1 VLFSKLH
8 VCNGNLEKCRS
19 DRHSCD
25 FSDNNAVLDN
35 FQFRGDTLADE
46 AFALAQRLKMHF
58 TPKGASWLNMI
69 EIEFSVLSKQCLDR
83 RIPDQPQLE
92 REVVTWVEARNAQRV
107 TVSWQFSIDGA
118 RDKLKRHYHKCRNP

>member
-35 FQFRGDTLADE
+35 FQFRGDTLANRSIKD
-46 AFALAQRLKMHF
+46 
-58 TPKGASWLNMI
+58 
-69 EIEFSVLSKQCLDR
+69 SVLMRPSPL
-83 RIPDQPQLE
+83 LVFE
-92 REVVTWVEARNAQRV
+92 RLTISSLGAYTSICGAPARTTNDLA
-107 TVSWQFSIDGA
+107 G
-118 RDKLKRHYHKCRNP
+118 